1 MILVNNRQKG
11 NLLLK
16 SIKNWQFKDNIAPD
30 YVVGASA
37 ASLFLS
43 IRYHTLHP
51 DYIHERLK
59 TLGTTYS
66 HRIILVLVDLK
77 EPHHA
82 LKELMRISILSSLTL
97 LLAWS
102 NEEAAKI
109 IENYK
114 ALENKPPDLITTDN
128 SDPNKAFRLIDALT
142 SIKSINKTDASVLL
156 SHFESLANI
165 YKATPEE
172 IALIPGLGPQKAQR
186 LFKVLH
192 QDFKR
197 SSE

>member
-37 ASLFLS
+37 CITFLS
-43 IRYHTLHP
+43 
-51 DYIHERLK
+51 
-59 TLGTTYS
+59 TTYS